1 MRMKNSMA
9 AEAVNTDFVAMEVQ
23 IASEAEGI
31 PLQQQFKDWVD
42 AAISETDTP
51 VELVIRIVD
60 EDESRTLNNQFRSKD
75 KPTNVLSFP
84 FEPPPGLGLNHLG
97 DLVVC
102 APVVQRE
109 AVEQHKPVT
118 AHWAHMVVHGL
129 LHLQGYD
136 HQEEQEA
143 SVMEAKEI
151 DILERLGYPNPYV

>member
-1 MRMKNSMA
+1 MA
-9 AEAVNTDFVAMEVQ
+9 AEAVNTDSIAVEVQ
-23 IASEAEGI
+23 VASEAEGI
-31 PLQQQFKDWVD
+31 PLQQLFEDWVD
-42 AAISETDTP
+42 AVISETDTP

-60 EDESRTLNNQFRSKD
+60 EDESRALNSQFRSKD

-84 FEPPPGLGLNHLG
+84 FEPPPGMELNHLG

-118 AHWAHMVVHGL
+118 AHWAHMVVHGV

-136 HQEEQEA
+136 HQDEQEA

-151 DILERLGYPNPYV
+151 DILGRLGYPNPYA

>member
-1 MRMKNSMA
+1 MA
-9 AEAVNTDFVAMEVQ
+9 AEAVNTDSIAVEVQ
-23 IASEAEGI
+23 VASEAEGI
-31 PLQQQFKDWVD
+31 PLQQQFEDWVD
-42 AAISETDTP
+42 AVISETDTP

-60 EDESRTLNNQFRSKD
+60 EDESRALNSQFRSKD

-118 AHWAHMVVHGL
+118 AHWAHMVVHGV

-136 HQEEQEA
+136 HQDEQEA

-151 DILERLGYPNPYV
+151 DILGRLGYPNPYA

>member
-1 MRMKNSMA
+1 MA
-9 AEAVNTDFVAMEVQ
+9 AEALNTDFIAVEVQ
-23 IASEAEGI
+23 VASKAEGI
-31 PLQQQFKDWVD
+31 PSQQQFEDWV
-42 AAISETDTP
+42 AAAMSETSTP

-60 EDESRTLNNQFRSKD
+60 EDESRALNSQFRSKD

-84 FEPPPGLGLNHLG
+84 FEPPPGMELNHLG

-118 AHWAHMVVHGL
+118 AHWAHMVVHGV

-136 HQEEQEA
+136 HQDEQEA

-151 DILERLGYPNPYV
+151 DILERLGYPNPYA

>member
-1 MRMKNSMA
+1 MA
-9 AEAVNTDFVAMEVQ
+9 AEAVNTDSIAVEVQ

-31 PLQQQFKDWVD
+31 PLQQQFEDWVD
-42 AAISETDTP
+42 AVISETSTP

-60 EDESRTLNNQFRSKD
+60 EDESRALNSQFRSKD

-84 FEPPPGLGLNHLG
+84 FEPPPGLELNHLG

-136 HQEEQEA
+136 HQNEQEA
-143 SVMEAKEI
+143 SVMESKEI
-151 DILERLGYPNPYV
+151 DILGRLGYPNPYA